1 MDNIGPINGDE
12 KLKTGKEFLNE
23 ILLASDNEEDELLEE
38 ETSLL
43 INQQQQQSS
52 NLMAGQNQNSKLHD
66 ESTHSLSNES
76 DKKSFKN
83 STERF
88 KENGRN
94 IILNLSKYTLRKI
107 IMLICDEGVR
117 LFFFFQ

>member
-1 MDNIGPINGDE
+1 MENVGPINGDE

-23 ILLASDNEEDELLEE
+23 ILLASDNEEDEVLEE
-38 ETSLL
+38 ETSMLL
-43 INQQQQQSS
+43 NQQQS
-52 NLMAGQNQNSKLHD
+52 NLNAAQNSTNTKLYD

-88 KENGRN
+88 KEHGRN

-107 IMLICDEGVR
+107 IMLICDEGVT
-117 LFFFFQ
+117 F